1 MDVLDQGTG
10 LEVLG
15 AEECLRLLATQ
26 FIGRI
31 GLVVDD
37 EPLVIPV
44 NYALDGTSVV
54 FRATPGSR
62 FDRVVR
68 DARVCFEV
76 DHADP
81 AYHTGWS
88 VLGRGV
94 VESVLDPADIARL
107 QRLHLRPWAR
117 GERPSFLRLR
127 LDHLTGRRIVQVG
140 RVVDPVIQLSDTTVS
155 VFWG

>member
-10 LEVLG
+10 LEVLST
-15 AEECLRLLATQ
+15 EECLRLLATQ

-37 EPLVIPV
+37 EALVIPV
-44 NYALDGTSVV
+44 NYALDGATVV
-54 FRATPGSR
+54 FRAAPGSR
-62 FDRVVR
+62 FERLVR

-94 VESVLDPADIARL
+94 VEPVVDPNDIARL
-107 QRLHLRPWAR
+107 HRLHLRPWAR

-127 LDHLTGRRIVQVG
+127 FAHLTGRRIVQVG
-140 RVVDPVIQLSDTTVS
+140 RVVDPVIELSDAGVS
-155 VFWG
+155 VYWG